1 MVMTTLEMDVV
12 ESFASVVEDLPQ
24 LVELD
29 ENM

>member
-24 LVELD
+24 PVELD